1 MKDIIKPG
9 PVLKEELT
17 RLNTVYDELLAGFD
31 QNLGGQEKL
40 NREVGQF
47 FDLILLL
54 HASYAQAETGV
65 LIEESISNSN
75 NIEDINS
82 MIPGQSMVKSQIS
95 QHTLLSKATLQQ
107 ITEKF
112 DSLKNEIGKQIGYD
126 QATKENHEVLLA
138 MITIRMIPYIN
149 SIVKNNFDQCSFAP
163 YKRHDCGWDGI
174 SKSECEVRRFTG
186 V

>member
-17 RLNTVYDELLAGFD
+17 RLNAFYDEFLADFD
-31 QNLGGQEKL
+31 LSLGVSQEKL
-40 NREVGQF
+40 NRELGQF
-47 FDLILLL
+47 FKLILLL

-65 LIEESISNSN
+65 LIEESISNSQ

-82 MIPGQSMVKSQIS
+82 IIPGQNMVKSQIS

-174 SKSECEVRRFTG
+174 SKSECEVF
-186 V
+186 

>member
-1 MKDIIKPG
+1 MIEVFLSYL
-9 PVLKEELT
+9 VLEEASLEDTLVNEVKEH
-17 RLNTVYDELLAGFD
+17 RPELLIISQSFRDFD
-31 QNLGGQEKL
+31 NLV
-40 NREVGQF
+40 NN
-47 FDLILLL
+47 DLLL
-54 HASYAQAETGV
+54 K
-65 LIEESISNSN
+65 LEEHMPLSDDLEEKRILDQLTK

-82 MIPGQSMVKSQIS
+82 MIPGQNMVKSQIS

-174 SKSECEVRRFTG
+174 SKSECEVF
-186 V
+186 